1 MRESAVEVSM
11 KSSVGVLLAAII
23 VFVLLAF
30 EYWQYRDEQ
39 AYRNALNTQLVSLS
53 QRVDSIDERIQSA
66 KTELDTMKQ
75 NSLGGLIESANDAL
89 IHGWSAM
96 IDSVEKELERAK
108 KGIASQ
114 KQTTQPSQTSPST
127 DPAPNTGNGPL

>member
-1 MRESAVEVSM
+1 M

-89 IHGWSAM
+89 IHG
-96 IDSVEKELERAK
+96 
-108 KGIASQ
+108 
-114 KQTTQPSQTSPST
+114 
-127 DPAPNTGNGPL
+127 

>member
-39 AYRNALNTQLVSLS
+39 AYRLN
-53 QRVDSIDERIQSA
+53 
-66 KTELDTMKQ
+66 
-75 NSLGGLIESANDAL
+75 
-89 IHGWSAM
+89 
-96 IDSVEKELERAK
+96 
-108 KGIASQ
+108 
-114 KQTTQPSQTSPST
+114 
-127 DPAPNTGNGPL
+127 